1 MLQLIIK
8 DFRANWMYQ
17 LFSLVILFSTST
29 LFIYLMLKE
38 NGNADPELVIYFMV
52 VMLSSSI
59 VSLLFMKIDEVHH
72 TDEIFA
78 SLPVTRSQ
86 IVLAKYSTSF
96 IQISLALVAHFL
108 GAQFGAYMEGSMNYP
123 ELEIIYKPMLWLS
136 ILIALLFFKSYAYPL
151 YFKFGLTKGAVIHSV
166 IQFCFF
172 AIFVTIMINYNNA
185 WADFQHGLKWVV
197 NQNKLEV
204 LAIFTAFFLLIM
216 GGSMVLST
224 NFFKNK
230 DI

>member
-1 MLQLIIK
+1 MLQLILK

-17 LFSLVILFSTST
+17 LFSLVILFSIST

-108 GAQFGAYMEGSMNYP
+108 GAKFGAYMEGSMNYP

-136 ILIALLFFKSYAYPL
+136 ILIALLFLKSYAYPL